1 MRALPEKG
9 LIVSCYLDSM
19 RYCERDFI
27 SAVAHVPGVVG
38 LRVEGLENIEFAR
51 RIAPERFIIG
61 LVKVKQGA
69 NKTAITPSLKD
80 AYNVHY
86 AGADMVATSHLHE
99 WTHPLGD
106 EICTPHGFAV
116 PFRIMADMSGEMF
129 RKLCERSELLLAPF
143 RREIDERNLVFA
155 TTFEDYGI
163 GLLQNI
169 KKAFPGALVN
179 LEGGVW
185 NGKMVWRAYD
195 FGANWVTIGK
205 AINDPPF
212 IIGKILGQ
220 QEATDHCLCSDDPGM
235 GEYKPLNIG

>member
-9 LIVSCYLDSM
+9 LIVSCYLESM

-51 RIAPERFIIG
+51 RIAPEKFIIG

-69 NKTAITPSLKD
+69 NGTAITPSLED
-80 AYNVHY
+80 GYNVHH
-86 AGADMVATSHLHE
+86 AGADMIATSHLLE
-99 WTHPLGD
+99 WTHPLGG

-116 PFRIMADMSGEMF
+116 PFRIMADMSGETF
-129 RKLCERSELLLAPF
+129 RELCERSELLLASF

-169 KKAFPGALVN
+169 KKAFPCALVN

-185 NGKMVWRAYD
+185 NPEMLVDAFRH
-195 FGANWVTIGK
+195 GADYVTIGK
-205 AINDPPF
+205 AINDPRF
-212 IIGKILGQ
+212 ITEMLVSECNRMI
-220 QEATDHCLCSDDPGM
+220 A
-235 GEYKPLNIG
+235 GE